1 MIELLLK
8 AVLVRFIKQ
17 RIKRRMFKKLIGGLG
32 LTGLIVGVVS
42 AVSGVDIAPQ
52 DVDVLVTAASILATL
67 GPKVYDG
74 IKAKFFSKEQP

>member
-1 MIELLLK
+1 MIEM
-8 AVLVRFIKQ
+8 LVKTALVNFIKQ
-17 RIKRRMFKKLIGGLG
+17 RIKKRMFKKLIGGLG
-32 LTGLIVGVVS
+32 ITGLIVGVVS

-74 IKAKFFSKEQP
+74 IKARCAKKGE